1 MGAIIHTGKQ
11 RIKHIGIEIDG
22 IGHQPPDRQEQIT
35 SAKLLMTPTAW
46 LRYGSGGGARGGG
59 GTSPWLGR
67 DRCRSVLPLS
77 AVLGPRRAA
86 RRDSR
91 IWVNTE
97 QGTVGLFCLSEQGT
111 SFQTQAPTELCRRKT
126 IRTQVEMKQ
135 SEPQGHA
142 QIKGIGSMSQAVD
155 E

>member
-67 DRCRSVLPLS
+67 DRCRSALPLS

-111 SFQTQAPTELCRRKT
+111 VSLFCLGQQGTVSLFVWVNREHHSRHKPQ
-126 IRTQVEMKQ
+126 Q
-135 SEPQGHA
+135 SCVGERQFEPR
-142 QIKGIGSMSQAVD
+142 
-155 E
+155 